1 MVLFSNDT
9 LTCSQDS
16 LQLSIQADRHDYQFD
31 WTGPGGFVSNQA
43 SPWVFQTG
51 LYRGRV
57 VAANGCNSLIEL
69 EIAADL
75 TIPQLIAIGDTLTCL
90 KDTVELSV
98 TADSGDLAY
107 VWTRSGSVISR
118 ERAVRVSKPGSY
130 KIRVTGTNGCS
141 NTANLVVPI
150 DTVPPALNIVPG
162 VVDCQSQTQELTA
175 LSNRNPGIF
184 SWTGPNDFA
193 SSFATIQIGLDG
205 TYTVLFTGLNGCSGN
220 SVYRAL
226 VSSPKVIITG
236 DSLLSCKTNSV
247 LLTGISADAIRY
259 QWTGPDGYSAD
270 NRTIDVVD
278 PGRYT
283 LLVSNIQNCTDSTSI
298 TVKQDTSIPD
308 LSATGGIL
316 PCDPGVLQL
325 TATSAVGTSYNWIGP
340 NGFASMEANPTVSHS
355 GQYTVSVANA
365 DGCKTS
371 KNIQV
376 MDPPDIQAV
385 INTSIHPNGDL
396 GDATLFVSS
405 GVGPFTV
412 RWDNGDT
419 SFTVTDLALGSHFVQ
434 VTDKYGCIQQFQFE
448 IDAST
453 AIDESS
459 AIRQFSVFP
468 NPVDQYLNV
477 ELELL
482 EQTQDK
488 RVELVDL
495 NGKIYWHQVFSG
507 HTLHQRI
514 PTMNFGQGWYFL
526 KVTTRNEH
534 AIKPV
539 IILH

>member
-1 MVLFSNDT
+1 
-9 LTCSQDS
+9 
-16 LQLSIQADRHDYQFD
+16 
-31 WTGPGGFVSNQA
+31 
-43 SPWVFQTG
+43 
-51 LYRGRV
+51 
-57 VAANGCNSLIEL
+57 
-69 EIAADL
+69 
-75 TIPQLIAIGDTLTCL
+75 
-90 KDTVELSV
+90 
-98 TADSGDLAY
+98 
-107 VWTRSGSVISR
+107 
-118 ERAVRVSKPGSY
+118 
-130 KIRVTGTNGCS
+130 
-141 NTANLVVPI
+141 
-150 DTVPPALNIVPG
+150 
-162 VVDCQSQTQELTA
+162 
-175 LSNRNPGIF
+175 
-184 SWTGPNDFA
+184 
-193 SSFATIQIGLDG
+193 
-205 TYTVLFTGLNGCSGN
+205 
-220 SVYRAL
+220 
-226 VSSPKVIITG
+226 
-236 DSLLSCKTNSV
+236 
-247 LLTGISADAIRY
+247 
-259 QWTGPDGYSAD
+259 
-270 NRTIDVVD
+270 
-278 PGRYT
+278 
-283 LLVSNIQNCTDSTSI
+283 
-298 TVKQDTSIPD
+298 
-308 LSATGGIL
+308 
-316 PCDPGVLQL
+316 
-325 TATSAVGTSYNWIGP
+325 
-340 NGFASMEANPTVSHS
+340 NPTVSHS